1 MSDRQATIEETI
13 LKDIESVDRKV
24 DAILKEMGIA
34 PAVAAEI
41 KEVSETGI
49 ASVATAP
56 RIIQIAPGDPIPWLI
71 KARKWE
77 GKSELFDQE
86 ELTAYLGVNPNDKD
100 GGVPWCA
107 YFINRVLEECG
118 IEGTGSG
125 AAVSFSEGWG
135 TPCDC
140 VDGAIVVWGPGKI
153 KGGHVGIVVGDGVFG
168 GNQGDRAQLNFSR
181 AWFDQNKTLI
191 GYFCPPGYELLTAA

>member
-1 MSDRQATIEETI
+1 MLDRQATIEETI
-13 LKDIESVDRKV
+13 LESVERVERKIDEV
-24 DAILKEMGIA
+24 LKEMNISPASASQIKESVGIA
-34 PAVAAEI
+34 AAP
-41 KEVSETGI
+41 
-49 ASVATAP
+49 TAP
-56 RIIQIAPGDPIPWLI
+56 QIIQIAPGDDIPWLI
-71 KARKWE
+71 EARKWE

-86 ELTAYLGVNPNDKD
+86 ELTAYLRVNPNDKD

-107 YFINRVLEECG
+107 YFINRVLEDCG

-168 GNQGDRAQLNFSR
+168 GNQGDCAQLNFNR